1 MLLGCHCLVE
11 LPSRMEKL
19 INLRYLDIRYT
30 LVKEMSSDMCKLKN
44 LQSLS
49 TFIVGQNGGLRLGA
63 LRGLS
68 GSLVIS
74 KVQNVVCDR
83 DALEANMKDKK
94 YLDELE
100 FEYGL

>member
-1 MLLGCHCLVE
+1 MIYV
-11 LPSRMEKL
+11 R
-19 INLRYLDIRYT
+19 
-30 LVKEMSSDMCKLKN
+30 
-44 LQSLS
+44 
-49 TFIVGQNGGLRLGA
+49 FIVGQNGGLRLGA
-63 LRGLS
+63 LRELS

-74 KVQNVVCDR
+74 KLQNVVCDR